1 VHVIY
6 CFDLLKA
13 RFFNKPGKLDNSNI
27 GRNSKIARFTSGHS
41 KIATISKVIE
51 I

>member
-1 VHVIY
+1 MIPHTP
-6 CFDLLKA
+6 DKSP
-13 RFFNKPGKLDNSNI
+13 NHHGKCTNSHLNG

-41 KIATISKVIE
+41 KIVTFSKVIE